1 MKREIKFRAW
11 DGEKMRYP
19 NMISFSDNGGDSST
33 CYTIDELEPEY
44 FHAEVMQYTGLKDKN
59 GKEIYEGDIVKT
71 GNRIAKVVWQEYA
84 CKYIL
89 QELAEGKSYL
99 DWFDYKNMKTDGEV
113 IGNVFET
120 PSLLTNQE
128 K

>member
-1 MKREIKFRAW
+1 MQFKIQIEIEGKWETFDWAELNQTMLLGNDLTHYRKRFW
-11 DGEKMRYP
+11 
-19 NMISFSDNGGDSST
+19 
-33 CYTIDELEPEY
+33 
-44 FHAEVMQYTGLKDKN
+44 TGLKDKN
-59 GKEIYEGDIVKT
+59 GTEIYESDIVKT
-71 GNRIAKVVWQEYA
+71 GNRIAKVIWQEYA